1 MAEFLMAA
9 VRCDCGGR
17 LQQGTERTERGPRW
31 TFTCERC
38 GCRWGHRDGVFGPLD
53 REPGDGSGGLATAES
68 ELLAWFR
75 RLPGELRTE
84 ALSQVLSL
92 SFK

>member
-1 MAEFLMAA
+1 MAEFLMAV

-31 TFTCERC
+31 TFACERC

-53 REPGDGSGGLATAES
+53 REPGDGSGGLAPAES

-75 RLPGELRTE
+75 RLPGELRCE
-84 ALSQVLSL
+84 ALSHVRSL